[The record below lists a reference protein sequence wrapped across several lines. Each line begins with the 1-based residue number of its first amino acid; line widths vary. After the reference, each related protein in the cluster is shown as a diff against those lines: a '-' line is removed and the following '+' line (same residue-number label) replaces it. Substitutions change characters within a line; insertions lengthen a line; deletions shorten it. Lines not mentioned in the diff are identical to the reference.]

1 MPKRPST
8 TEAQAL
14 LDEKRSL
21 LGGDHPETL
30 AAMVEMARLH
40 RARGEYIAARALLEE
55 AVSSRRRLFG
65 DQDLETLKVL
75 HLLAMT
81 VYDLDDRVLARQMQT
96 VVLEG
101 LRGQLGSTHAATG
114 AAMVNLATTLRHLCD
129 GRSELEELETLE
141 EQIVFWRRG
150 SLGDDHPDT
159 LRSLSTLA
167 KTKRL
172 LGENDAA
179 QAIEREVRHAKVRA
193 VRNRLPLRRSAS

>member
-14 LDEKRSL
+14 PDEKRSL
-21 LGGDHPETL
+21 LGGDHPESL
-30 AAMVEMARLH
+30 AAMVEVARLQ
-40 RARGEYIAARALLEE
+40 RARGAGVAARALLEE

-65 DQDLETLKVL
+65 DQDLETFKVL

-96 VVLEG
+96 VV
-101 LRGQLGSTHAATG
+101 
-114 AAMVNLATTLRHLCD
+114 
-129 GRSELEELETLE
+129 LETLE